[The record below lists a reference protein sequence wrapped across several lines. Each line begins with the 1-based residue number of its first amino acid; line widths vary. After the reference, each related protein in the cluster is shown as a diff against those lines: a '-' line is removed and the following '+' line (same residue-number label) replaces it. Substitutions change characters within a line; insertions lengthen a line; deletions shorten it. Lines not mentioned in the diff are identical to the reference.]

1 MVGRPKF
8 SMGGRF
14 VKTFSPSSWISD
26 SIVKSALTIL
36 GGSVTWDRRLLESG
50 PAPTCLLSTPPWVH
64 QVNVSARVVHLK
76 YIPEKSLPRLS

>member
-14 VKTFSPSSWISD
+14 VKLSLPARGFSD

-36 GGSVTWDRRLLESG
+36 GGSVTWERRLLESG
-50 PAPTCLLSTPPWVH
+50 PAPTCLLSIPALGAPGQRVR
-64 QVNVSARVVHLK
+64 ARCAPK
-76 YIPEKSLPRLS
+76 IYAQEIIAKT